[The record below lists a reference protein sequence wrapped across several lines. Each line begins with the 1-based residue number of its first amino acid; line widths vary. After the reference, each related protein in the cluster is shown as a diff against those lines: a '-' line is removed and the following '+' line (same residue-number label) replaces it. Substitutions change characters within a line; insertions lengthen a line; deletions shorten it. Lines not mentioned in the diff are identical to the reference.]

1 MLMRPM
7 LIRAATTHD
16 AALLHEIA
24 ALSFPLACPPD
35 TLPESIETFIGKNLS
50 VDAFVSYLVD
60 PDRDLFLGSIDGTPS
75 GYTMVVYGEPSD
87 ADVAASVALRPTA
100 ELSKCYALLEAH
112 GSGLAPAL
120 VASSADAARSRGAKS
135 LWLGVNQQ
143 NVRARRF
150 YEKCGFSVVGSK
162 KFLVGQRYE
171 DDFVYAQQL

>member
-150 YEKCGFSVVGSK
+150 YEKCGFSVVGTK

>member
-1 MLMRPM
+1 M
-7 LIRAATTHD
+7 LIRPATTTD
-16 AALLHEIA
+16 ATLLHEIA
-24 ALSFPLACPPD
+24 AVTFPLACPPD
-35 TLPESIETFIGKNLS
+35 TLAESIETFIGKNLS

-100 ELSKCYALLEAH
+100 ELSKCYALQEAH
-112 GSGLAPAL
+112 GSGLAAAI
-120 VASSADAARSRGAKS
+120 VASSADTARSRGAKS

-150 YEKCGFSVVGSK
+150 YEKCGFSVVGTK